1 MLEESK
7 VLTADSKY
15 YDVSVNSNE
24 EQTARYFM
32 SDPRYR
38 ALEDREREE
47 LFQDYLDD
55 LEKKEKEEQRVAAK
69 QRADNLRSLFEE
81 QKVPLDTSWEKCQ
94 ELFTNN
100 SLFKAADDL
109 ERLT

>member
-1 MLEESK
+1 
-7 VLTADSKY
+7 
-15 YDVSVNSNE
+15 
-24 EQTARYFM
+24 M

-69 QRADNLRSLFEE
+69 QRADNLRSLLEE
-81 QKVPLDTSWEKCQ
+81 QKVGLDTSWERCQ
-94 ELFTNN
+94 EEFANN
-100 SLFKAADDL
+100 SIYKAADDL